1 MTQFSCSM
9 VCRSEELR
17 DSNICF
23 SLHRSRGEEHGCDF
37 FRWCDEPRDLG
48 PMQLDLTDLVDNR
61 YRVETDVKA
70 LSVRMGLVKYTEAA
84 YYLNVIAFETESKH
98 HAKQGEV
105 GIHGSLIQSSSR
117 GTALSA
123 DEEMLVQVF
132 KALPYEQELTLQAF
146 RQPRC
151 GRAPLSRR
159 RMNQSGF
166 ERVCLLAEKLGLA
179 KMEQRR
185 EGRGLGRMKTVLV
198 KKNKDSLSAEARRAM
213 DDLKLPHFIFC
224 A

>member
-1 MTQFSCSM
+1 
-9 VCRSEELR
+9 
-17 DSNICF
+17 
-23 SLHRSRGEEHGCDF
+23 
-37 FRWCDEPRDLG
+37 
-48 PMQLDLTDLVDNR
+48 MQLDLTDLVDNR
-61 YRVETDVKA
+61 YRVE
-70 LSVRMGLVKYTEAA
+70 TEAA

-151 GRAPLSRR
+151 GRVPLNRR
-159 RMNQSGF
+159 RMNHSGF

-179 KMEQRR
+179 KMDQRR
-185 EGRGLGRMKTVLV
+185 DGRGLGRMKTVLV